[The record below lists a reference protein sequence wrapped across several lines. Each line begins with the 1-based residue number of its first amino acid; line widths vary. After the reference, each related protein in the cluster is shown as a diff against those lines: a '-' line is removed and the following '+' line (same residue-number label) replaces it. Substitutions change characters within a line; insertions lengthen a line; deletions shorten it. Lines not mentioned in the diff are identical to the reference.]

1 MASILSLLGKIWFF
15 FLGATEEGEE
25 MERQRRWRMGQRR
38 RRGMRRKRVMRRDWM
53 VIEEIQVG
61 MSWLNTWM
69 NWRRISVA
77 VAERVH
83 STSCDTTQDGGSTPL
98 HPPHPDIHTHMM
110 MMPFICS
117 CRNNK

>member
-1 MASILSLLGKIWFF
+1 MEDGSEE
-15 FLGATEEGEE
+15 EEGDEE
-25 MERQRRWRMGQRR
+25 EEGVVGCQQLL
-38 RRGMRRKRVMRRDWM
+38 RRDWM

-83 STSCDTTQDGGSTPL
+83 RTSCDTTQDGGSTPL

>member
-1 MASILSLLGKIWFF
+1 MEDGSEE
-15 FLGATEEGEE
+15 EEGDEE
-25 MERQRRWRMGQRR
+25 EEGVVGCQQLL
-38 RRGMRRKRVMRRDWM
+38 RRDWM

-83 STSCDTTQDGGSTPL
+83 RTSCDTTQDGGSTPL
-98 HPPHPDIHTHMM
+98 HPPHPDILTHMM